1 MSEGFLPKK
10 GNYKTLLSYQ
20 KSLIIYDCT
29 YIFCE
34 RFFHKFNRNIDQM
47 VQAAR
52 SGKQNIIEG
61 AKASITSTETELK
74 LTNVA
79 RASLDELLED
89 YHDYLR
95 VNKLQLW
102 DKDGEQSS
110 YVRKLSSGKI
120 AIPKSIIKNKENS
133 HNISEIH
140 QVFIAFLETRDAE
153 ASANI
158 MICLIN
164 QCNFLLDRQIKKQ
177 EEDFLKRGGLRETMY
192 KARLNYRDKGK

>member
-1 MSEGFLPKK
+1 
-10 GNYKTLLSYQ
+10 
-20 KSLIIYDCT
+20 
-29 YIFCE
+29 
-34 RFFHKFNRNIDQM
+34 M

-61 AKASITSTETELK
+61 SKAAITSTETELK

-95 VNKLQLW
+95 VSKLVLW
-102 DKDGEQSS
+102 DKNCDEAS

-120 AIPKSIIKNKENS
+120 AVPKSIIKDNNNS
-133 HNISEIH
+133 HSLSEVH
-140 QVFIAFLETRDAE
+140 RAFIFFIENKPANVC
-153 ASANI
+153 ANI

-164 QCNFLLDRQIKKQ
+164 QCNFLLDRQIKHQ
-177 EEDFLKRGGLRETMY
+177 EENFVKNGGLRETMF
-192 KARLNYRDKGK
+192 KARLNYRNSKK

>member
-1 MSEGFLPKK
+1 MPEGFLPKR
-10 GNYKTLLSYQ
+10 GHYKNLLSYQ
-20 KSLIIYDCT
+20 KSLMIYDCT

-34 RFFHKFNRNIDQM
+34 RFFHKFNRTIDQM

-61 AKASITSTETELK
+61 SKAAITSTETELK

-95 VNKLQLW
+95 VNKLGLW
-102 DKDGEQSS
+102 DKNSKEAS
-110 YVRKLSSGKI
+110 YVRNLSSGKI
-120 AIPKSIIKNKENS
+120 QVPKSIIKNIENS
-133 HNISEIH
+133 HHLSEIH
-140 QVFIAFLETRDAE
+140 QVFISFIENKPAKTC
-153 ASANI
+153 ANI

-164 QCNFLLDRQIKKQ
+164 QCNFLLDKQIKKQ
-177 EEDFLKRGGLRETMY
+177 EEVFVKNGGLRETMF
-192 KARLNYRDKGK
+192 KARLDYRNKQ